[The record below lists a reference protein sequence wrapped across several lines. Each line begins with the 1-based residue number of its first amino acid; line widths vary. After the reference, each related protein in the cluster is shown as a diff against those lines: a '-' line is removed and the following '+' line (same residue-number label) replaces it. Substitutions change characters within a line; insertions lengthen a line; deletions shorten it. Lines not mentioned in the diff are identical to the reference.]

1 MWGAASGFGA
11 LVNNNCKSF
20 VMYRTHL
27 IDIDASGMA
36 LADIVA
42 AEQQLFN
49 ANFNAG
55 GKYAGDTIPTS
66 HRSCLNIYLWLNS
79 KVTPG

>member
-1 MWGAASGFGA
+1 
-11 LVNNNCKSF
+11 
-20 VMYRTHL
+20 MYRTHL

-55 GKYAGDTIPTS
+55 GEIRGGTPYYQPIGAALNLLHSAGKKIWKHQEFS
-66 HRSCLNIYLWLNS
+66 
-79 KVTPG
+79 

>member
-1 MWGAASGFGA
+1 MGAASGFGA

-55 GKYAGDTIPTS
+55 EIRGDTIPTS
-66 HRSCLNIYLWLNS
+66 PSAL
-79 KVTPG
+79 P

>member
-1 MWGAASGFGA
+1 MGAASGFGA

-66 HRSCLNIYLWLNS
+66 PSAL
-79 KVTPG
+79 P

>member
-36 LADIVA
+36 QADIVA
-42 AEQQLFN
+42 AEQRLLMPTLTL
-49 ANFNAG
+49 AG
-55 GKYAGDTIPTS
+55 IL
-66 HRSCLNIYLWLNS
+66 R
-79 KVTPG
+79 